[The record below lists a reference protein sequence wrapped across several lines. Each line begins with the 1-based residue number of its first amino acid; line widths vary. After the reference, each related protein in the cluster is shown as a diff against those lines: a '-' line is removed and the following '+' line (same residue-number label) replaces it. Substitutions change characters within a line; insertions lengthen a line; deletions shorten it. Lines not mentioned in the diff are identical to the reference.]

1 MESSQNTLGYI
12 FNCSDNIFP
21 IITSKFLKTPA
32 GEGTMCYKPFGNYS
46 GGDVK
51 HFIVS
56 NVGDLNKDLSELGN
70 ATLVLQYNN
79 VDYTP

>member
-1 MESSQNTLGYI
+1 
-12 FNCSDNIFP
+12 
-21 IITSKFLKTPA
+21 
-32 GEGTMCYKPFGNYS
+32 MCYKPFGNYS